1 MNQSIRQAVMQA
13 SQQWISDFNRG
24 NFAACL
30 ARYQTNASMSVS
42 PFGRF
47 QGIEEISSFWTE
59 FAKSAPAELVYR
71 NVQIKVLNEKQAVL
85 SANWTM
91 NIASGFISKEL
102 WTLADDGQ
110 WYLEED
116 DFSVLTQLE
125 QPLEESKR
133 TALVLVD
140 LQNDYFAG
148 GKFALEG
155 IEPAAEQAKAL
166 LTHFRAHDLPV
177 IHIQHIFKDS
187 AAPFFNEN
195 SQGIEIEARVAPL
208 NSEPVIVKHYI
219 DSFTETDLEQTLVE
233 LGIEKLVI
241 VGAMAQACVQTICR
255 TATHKGYECEVIAD
269 AIAAPKLPHPVQDFS
284 GEQLVAANLISLSF
298 GGAQAYALNDWLAK
312 YGK

>member
-13 SQQWISDFNRG
+13 SQQWIADFNSG

-30 ARYQTNASMSVS
+30 ARYQAKATMSVS

-47 QGIEEISSFWTE
+47 EGIEQISSFWTE

-85 SANWTM
+85 SANWSM

-102 WTLADDGQ
+102 WSLANDGQ
-110 WYLEED
+110 WYLQED

-125 QPLEESKR
+125 QPLEKAER

-140 LQNDYFAG
+140 LQNDYYSG
-148 GKFALEG
+148 GKFELQG
-155 IEPAAEQAKAL
+155 IDAATEQARIL

-187 AAPFFNEN
+187 VAPFFNEN
-195 SQGIEIEARVAPL
+195 THGIEIETRVAPL
-208 NSEPVIVKHYI
+208 DDEPVIVKHAI
-219 DSFTETDLEQTLVE
+219 DSFTDTDLEQTLVK
-233 LGIEKLVI
+233 LGIEKLVV

-269 AIAAPKLPHPVQDFS
+269 AIAAPQLTHPVQDFS

-298 GGAQAYALNDWLAK
+298 GGAQAYSLHDWLSKYAK
-312 YGK
+312 